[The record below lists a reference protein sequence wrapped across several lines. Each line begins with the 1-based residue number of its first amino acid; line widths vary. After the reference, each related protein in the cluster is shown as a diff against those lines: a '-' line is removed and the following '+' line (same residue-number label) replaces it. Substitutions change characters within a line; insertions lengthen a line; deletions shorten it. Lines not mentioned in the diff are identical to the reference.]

1 MKTTFTIHAEVDET
15 PVRGNALASGDDAA
29 DREYEDEILA
39 RLRDDDVWA
48 WACVEVRESGYFGDL
63 CREAAEAL
71 DALAECEDARED
83 GCDDDRAFAYE
94 IDAHEGDGAGARYL
108 AGRS

>member
-15 PVRGNALASGDDAA
+15 PVRGNALASGDPSN
-29 DREYEDEILA
+29 DRECEDEILA
-39 RLRDDDVWA
+39 RLRDDD
-48 WACVEVRESGYFGDL
+48 
-63 CREAAEAL
+63 
-71 DALAECEDARED
+71 
-83 GCDDDRAFAYE
+83 RAFADE